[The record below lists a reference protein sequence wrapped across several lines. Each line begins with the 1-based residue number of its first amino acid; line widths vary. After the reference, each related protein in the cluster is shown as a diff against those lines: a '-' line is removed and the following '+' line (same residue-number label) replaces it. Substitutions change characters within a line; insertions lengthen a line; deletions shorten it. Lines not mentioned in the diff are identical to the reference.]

1 MRLPGLHSIHWK
13 VFVFHLAVLILPLA
27 YISFKVR
34 TSIETSYL
42 HSTEEGMIDTAAAVS
57 ELYARLYGQYG
68 ADSEKVAAEFSK
80 VFSNLNETYEIKARL
95 FGFTRAEVD
104 SRLLVYDPAG
114 RVIFD
119 TKGIATN
126 QDFSKW
132 ADVSHALKGEYGSR
146 SELDKGHQR
155 VNIYSTLPVFV
166 DGKTVGA
173 VSVSKS
179 TNRIRNFIL
188 RSLRG
193 FIWPGVIAL
202 VLATAMAYALS
213 AYITRII
220 WDLAWRAER
229 VAAGESNVRLE
240 TWTRSELGTLARAVE
255 RMREKLEGKAYV
267 EEMATNLSHELKT
280 PLAAIRGSAE
290 LLEGPASNDPAARSK
305 FLANIQ
311 SEVARL
317 DRIVS
322 ELLKLSRIEAHQ
334 AGAEVASIDARL
346 VAKEIAEMYQRR
358 SVDLNLKFEADVAET
373 PLPLRIAEMQLKQLL
388 TNLLD
393 NAMQFTASGRAVW
406 FRAERKESTVEF
418 EVRDE
423 GSGIEPELL
432 PKIFDRF
439 FTTANPRTGNRGTGL
454 GLAIAKSIAT
464 ANGGTISVE
473 SESGC
478 GSVFTVTFPA
488 TA

>member
-13 VFVFHLAVLILPLA
+13 VFVFHLAVLILPLV
-27 YISFKVR
+27 YISYKVR

-57 ELYARLYGQYG
+57 ELYARLYGQFG
-68 ADSEKVAAEFSK
+68 TDSEKVAAELSR
-80 VFSNLNETYEIKARL
+80 VYSNLNETYEIKARL

-104 SRLLVYDPAG
+104 TRLLVYDPVG

-126 QDFSKW
+126 QDFSKQT
-132 ADVSHALKGEYGSR
+132 DVSLALKGEYGSR
-146 SELDKGHQR
+146 WELDKPHQR
-155 VNIYSTLPVFV
+155 VDIYSTLPVFV

-179 TNRIRNFIL
+179 TNRIRNFIY

-193 FIWPGVIAL
+193 FVLPGVIAL

-220 WDLAWRAER
+220 WDLARRAER
-229 VAAGESNVRLE
+229 VAAGERNVRLE

-290 LLEGPASNDPAARSK
+290 LLEGPASDDPAARTK

-322 ELLKLSRIEAHQ
+322 ELLKLSRIEAQ
-334 AGAEVASIDARL
+334 PAGAEITPIDAHPA
-346 VAKEIAEMYQRR
+346 AKEIAEMYRTR
-358 SVDLNLKFEADVAET
+358 AADLGLKFEAEIADTA
-373 PLPLRIAEMQLKQLL
+373 LPIRIVELQLKQLL

-393 NAMQFTASGRAVW
+393 NALQFTAAGRAVW
-406 FRAERKESTVEF
+406 FRAERKENVIEF

-423 GSGIEPELL
+423 GAGIEAELL

-439 FTTANPRTGNRGTGL
+439 FTTPNPRTGNRGTGL
-454 GLAIAKSIAT
+454 GLAIAKSIAS
-464 ANGGTISVE
+464 ANGGRISVE
-473 SESGC
+473 SELGR
-478 GSVFTVTFPA
+478 GSTFTVRFPA
-488 TA
+488 V